1 MCDAQTD
8 RPKEIHGCLRYV
20 QRINWDWKGTFV
32 REKCVFH
39 FREIHVLVYKCVV
52 EGGNRK
58 GKNILSRYCIFFSTF
73 VL

>member
-8 RPKEIHGCLRYV
+8 RPKKIHGCLRYV

-32 REKCVFH
+32 KEKCVFH
-39 FREIHVLVYKCVV
+39 FREINVLVYKCVV
-52 EGGNRK
+52 ERGNVQIGNRK
-58 GKNILSRYCIFFSTF
+58 GSNIFFFTF